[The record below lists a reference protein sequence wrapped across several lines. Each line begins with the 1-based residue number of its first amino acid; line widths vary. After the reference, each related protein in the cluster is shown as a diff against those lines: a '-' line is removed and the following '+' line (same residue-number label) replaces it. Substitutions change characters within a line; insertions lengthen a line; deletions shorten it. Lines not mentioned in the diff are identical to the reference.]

1 LNKYIKRSVT
11 WAVSIISFIFMFV
24 PEDMF
29 KVLKLFP
36 NMSDNK
42 NIIINRAIVFVAVAI
57 LSCIG
62 NVIYQAARRSISI
75 KGKNYSIQ
83 VKYGDIFKQK
93 DCKTVI
99 PFDECFTS
107 TVGQATADIN
117 PNSIC
122 GQYLK
127 ANENINIQQL
137 IDASG
142 VKPKGKSK
150 YAGKDRYESGRVL
163 LNGTYLLLAFAK
175 LDKVGKGV
183 LTREEYV
190 ESLSVLWEEI
200 DNHYGQQDVCIPI
213 LGSGTTRIGDNELTQ
228 QELLDIIINSYKL
241 SVHKIRN
248 PYKLRIICRRSDD
261 FSINKIEAI
270 Q

>member
-1 LNKYIKRSVT
+1 MSKYIKRSLA

-29 KVLKLFP
+29 KNYILF
-36 NMSDNK
+36 S
-42 NIIINRAIVFVAVAI
+42 NISVEANVIVVRAIVFLIVAVAS
-57 LSCIG
+57 LVF
-62 NVIYQAARRSISI
+62 NAIYQAIRWRITV
-75 KGKNYSIQ
+75 KGKNYAIE

-93 DCKTVI
+93 DCKVVI
-99 PFDECFTS
+99 PFDECFTT
-107 TVGQATADIN
+107 TVGTAPADIN
-117 PNSIC
+117 PRSIC
-122 GQYLK
+122 GQYLQ
-127 ANENINIQQL
+127 ANTSINMPQMI
-137 IDASG
+137 ANSG
-142 VKPKGKSK
+142 LKTKGKSR
-150 YAGKDRYESGRVL
+150 YAGQERYESGRII
-163 LNGTYLLLAFAK
+163 LNGQYLLLAFAK
-175 LDKVGKGV
+175 LDKIGKGIM
-183 LTREEYV
+183 TREEYV

-200 DNHYGQQDVCIPI
+200 DSYYGQQDVCIPI

-248 PYKLRIICRRSDD
+248 PYKLRIICRRADD